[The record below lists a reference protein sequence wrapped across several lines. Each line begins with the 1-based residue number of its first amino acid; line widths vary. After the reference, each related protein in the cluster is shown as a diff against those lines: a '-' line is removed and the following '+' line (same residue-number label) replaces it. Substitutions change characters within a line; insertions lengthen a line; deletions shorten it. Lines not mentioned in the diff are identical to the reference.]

1 MTTQVSERLDARVIG
16 KMPTAAAGF
25 PALPWCMLSGA
36 VHAQNPP
43 ERGVAG
49 KRALITGAAGA
60 IGGAAARA
68 LAAGG
73 ARVALVDLDP
83 APLEPLRD
91 ELAAASGRSAA
102 AFPVLGGDVT
112 DAGDV
117 HRYTGAAADAM
128 GGLDVLFNNAGIEGP
143 VAPVQDYDDD
153 EYDRV
158 MRVNVRGVWLNL
170 KRAVTLMLQGDGGS
184 VINMASGAALHGLP
198 LLSGY
203 VASKHAVL
211 GLTRTAAVE
220 LGDSGVRV
228 NAVCAGPVATR
239 MMDSLA
245 ERSADHGQTSVDE
258 AHADF
263 VRPIPM
269 GRYGEPEEI
278 AELVTFLASDASS
291 YMTGAAI
298 SIDGGASAA

>member
-1 MTTQVSERLDARVIG
+1 MTTQVSERLDAGVIG

-25 PALPWCMLSGA
+25 PALPSCMLLGA
-36 VHAQNPP
+36 VHAQNPSD
-43 ERGVAG
+43 GMVAD
-49 KRALITGAAGA
+49 KRALITGAAGG
-60 IGGAAARA
+60 IGSAAARV

-83 APLEPLRD
+83 APLAPLRD
-91 ELAAASGRSAA
+91 ELAAASGRPAS
-102 AFPVLGGDVT
+102 AFPMLGGDVA

-117 HRYTGAAADAM
+117 HRYTEAAADTM
-128 GGLDVLFNNAGIEGP
+128 GGLDVLFNNAGIGGP

-170 KRAVTLMLQGDGGS
+170 KRAVSLMLQGGGGS
-184 VINMASGAALHGLP
+184 VINMASGAALRGLP

-220 LGDSGVRV
+220 LGDYGVRV
-228 NAVCAGPVATR
+228 NAVCAGPIATR

-245 ERSADHGQTSVDE
+245 ERSAGHSRTSIDE

-263 VRPIPM
+263 VNPVPM
-269 GRYGEPEEI
+269 GRYGRPEEI
-278 AELVTFLASDASS
+278 AELVAFLASDASS